1 MGIESQEPIISEE
14 SFEMNFTN
22 EGGIEGTIRV
32 LKNICGMWLL
42 ERCRAEWPDMGY
54 GELIAAAEGAEP
66 FRSLIN
72 PDAKCFA
79 NPESMTAAIVSYCAA
94 TGQPQPE
101 NVGEFV
107 RCIFESLALRYRQ
120 VVEML
125 RELSPVAIER
135 LYVIGGGAKNQ
146 MLNQYSANAIG
157 IPVETGSSES
167 TAVGNVM
174 MQAKWAGVVETISEM
189 RKMIRESLDDSKR
202 YEPEQSDVWGEAYE
216 KYLKVFADM

>member
-1 MGIESQEPIISEE
+1 MQD
-14 SFEMNFTN
+14 
-22 EGGIEGTIRV
+22 
-32 LKNICGMWLL
+32 
-42 ERCRAEWPDMGY
+42 A
-54 GELIAAAEGAEP
+54 
-66 FRSLIN
+66 SLIQSLWLKLSRVIVLR
-72 PDAKCFA
+72 PA
-79 NPESMTAAIVSYCAA
+79 NH
-94 TGQPQPE
+94 QPE
-101 NVGEFV
+101 NVGQFV

-174 MQAKWAGVVETISEM
+174 MQAKWVGVVATISEM
-189 RKMIRESLDDSKR
+189 RMMIRESLDDSKR
-202 YEPEQSDVWGEAYE
+202 YEPQQSEVWSEAYD